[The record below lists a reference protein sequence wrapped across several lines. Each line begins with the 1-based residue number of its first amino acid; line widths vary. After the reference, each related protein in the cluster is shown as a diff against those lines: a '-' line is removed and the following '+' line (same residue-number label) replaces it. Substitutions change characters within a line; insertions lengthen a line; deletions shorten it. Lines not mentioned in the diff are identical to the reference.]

1 MTLKDKFKLPIDAN
15 NKINDYVAEQCEK
28 IADKFAIQFLEF
40 VHVNCEED
48 WGSDNYLYNEESY
61 TIKEIL
67 KMFKKERDL

>member
-28 IADKFAIQFLEF
+28 ITDKFAIQFLEF

-48 WGSDNYLYNEESY
+48 WGSDNYL
-61 TIKEIL
+61 
-67 KMFKKERDL
+67 

>member
-1 MTLKDKFKLPIDAN
+1 MTLKEKFKLPIDSN
-15 NKINDYVAEQCEK
+15 NKINDYVAKQCEK

-48 WGSDNYLYNEESY
+48 WGSDNYLYDEESY

-67 KMFKKERDL
+67 EVFKKERDL